1 MGNIYDIGIRDLLG
15 GSMTEK
21 EEHPLVQLTNDFEQ
35 KLGRPLKMVE
45 LDLLRSIVTSTKRIT
60 N

>member
-1 MGNIYDIGIRDLLG
+1 
-15 GSMTEK
+15 MTEK